1 MHIID
6 ISMECCPKAKNK

>member
-1 MHIID
+1 MHVID